1 MPSMI
6 WRVLGADLNRSESTG
21 TLARAIPCGRLRV
34 VEKEKLRLDVP
45 VGDGTSG
52 KVQLFSRINPGPIKA
67 WRLRLG
73 ASTPETEGSR
83 LAFIPAALLGAWLGL
98 RIFKRFSDRQF
109 ELAVKLRLIASGV
122 GLIV

>member
-6 WRVLGADLNRSESTG
+6 WPVLGVDLNRSESTG
-21 TLARAIPCGRLRV
+21 TLARAIPSGRLNV

-45 VGDGTSG
+45 VGDCPSG

-73 ASTPETEGSR
+73 HLLPRRRGVARFSFP
-83 LAFIPAALLGAWLGL
+83 PLGAWLGL

-109 ELAVKLRLIASGV
+109 ELAVKVRLIAPGV
-122 GLIV
+122 GPI